1 VLRVTSKQ
9 ASPQEYGSQ
18 KGQTE
23 SKSPSIGSVKR
34 CCAPISSEDHQHN
47 HETINNPYAQALD
60 GYIPITQTTTSE
72 VSNFSVYPTL
82 GIVVVSEYST

>member
-1 VLRVTSKQ
+1 VLSVTFKQ

-23 SKSPSIGSVKR
+23 SKSPSIGMVTR
-34 CCAPISSEDHQHN
+34 CCAPISSEDH
-47 HETINNPYAQALD
+47 ETIKNPYAQALD
-60 GYIPITQTTTSE
+60 GYIPITQTTSE
-72 VSNFSVYPTL
+72 VSKFSVYPTL

>member
-1 VLRVTSKQ
+1 VLRVTSEQ

-23 SKSPSIGSVKR
+23 SKSPSIGLVTR
-34 CCAPISSEDHQHN
+34 CCAPISSEDH
-47 HETINNPYAQALD
+47 EIIKNPYAQALD
-60 GYIPITQTTTSE
+60 GYIPITQITSE